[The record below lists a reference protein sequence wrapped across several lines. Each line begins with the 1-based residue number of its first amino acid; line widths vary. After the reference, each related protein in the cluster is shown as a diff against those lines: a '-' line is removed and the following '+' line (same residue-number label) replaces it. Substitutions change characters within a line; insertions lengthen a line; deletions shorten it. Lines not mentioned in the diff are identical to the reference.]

1 MANDALSMARQK
13 LNDLLEAARKG
24 SIIPIRLPGQIEEIS
39 ELLVKAEAE
48 AQAASASA
56 ASANT
61 DHQDEAYFVGH
72 AIHELR
78 TPMTSIRGYSD
89 MLGNP
94 AMGQI
99 NDMQK
104 QFLEV
109 IRSNARRME
118 SLLTDMSFVNKI
130 RHQTLKPTLKMELFK
145 NVALA
150 VEKAMKPLAEE
161 LGRQLNID
169 IPQGLPLLNTDGDLL
184 RVALC
189 KLIENGLRYSPADG
203 GVVTMTATAEDNTLV
218 ITIADNGIGMTPEEQ
233 AQLGTLYF
241 RSDNDVVR
249 EYKGSGLGIPVAYGI
264 LNLLGAD
271 YHLQTAPNSGT
282 TWTIRIQGMS

>member
-1 MANDALSMARQK
+1 MANNSLSAARQK

-24 SIIPIRLPGQIEEIS
+24 AIIPVRLPGQIEEIT
-39 ELLVKAEAE
+39 ELLGKAEKEAE
-48 AQAASASA
+48 EAKAAASVSA
-56 ASANT
+56 
-61 DHQDEAYFVGH
+61 DHQDEAYFIGH

-104 QFLEV
+104 QFLDV

-118 SLLTDMSFVNKI
+118 SLLTDVSFINKI
-130 RHQTLKPTLKMELFK
+130 RHRTLKPTLKMELFK

-150 VEKAMKPLAEE
+150 VEKAMQPIAQE

-184 RVALC
+184 KVALC
-189 KLIENGLRYSPADG
+189 KLIENGLRYSPPEIG
-203 GVVTMTATAEDNTLV
+203 IVTMSASAEDNEL
-218 ITIADNGIGMTPEEQ
+218 IISIADNGIGMTPEEQ
-233 AQLGTLYF
+233 AQLGVIYF

-264 LNLLGAD
+264 FQLLGAD
-271 YHLQTAPNSGT
+271 YQLQTAPNEGT
-282 TWTIRIQGMS
+282 RWTIRIEGMS